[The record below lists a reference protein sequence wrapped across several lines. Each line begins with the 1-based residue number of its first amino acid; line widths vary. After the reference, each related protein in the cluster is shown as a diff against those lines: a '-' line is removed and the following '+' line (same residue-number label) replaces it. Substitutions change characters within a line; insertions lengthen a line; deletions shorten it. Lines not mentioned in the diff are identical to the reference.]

1 MKNLITIIIML
12 VAVGCGKTE
21 TELKN
26 KHRISD
32 AESKNK
38 KLKENF
44 LKFSVVGS
52 YENMYAESTSNLPVI
67 SKIQPFA
74 LTNQN
79 SVPITHTSLI
89 GTPWLANIIFTRCP
103 TVCPKLTQTLSQLR
117 SKLPAQLNYISLTT
131 DPTFDT
137 PEKLKAFAEA
147 NGSNETNWHF
157 LTGPKDVLMKL
168 AVEDL
173 KLVSLPKE
181 KARQEN
187 PSDLF
192 VHSSLYI
199 LVDSKGQ
206 VRAYFEHDATN
217 LVQMIQTAL
226 EKLEKE

>member
-1 MKNLITIIIML
+1 MPAHPMPGKQITRGNVAWVLLGFLLTLILLNVYVKNRSPNEPHTPSKQPII
-12 VAVGCGKTE
+12 KD
-21 TELKN
+21 N
-26 KHRISD
+26 
-32 AESKNK
+32 AEI
-38 KLKENF
+38 
-44 LKFSVVGS
+44 
-52 YENMYAESTSNLPVI
+52 TSNLPVI

-79 SVPITHTSLI
+79 SDPITHADLI
-89 GTPWLANIIFTRCP
+89 GTPWLADIIFTRCP
-103 TVCPKLTQTLSQLR
+103 TVCPRLTQTLSQLR

-147 NGSNETNWHF
+147 NGSNEANWHF
-157 LTGPKDVLMKL
+157 LTGPKAALMKL
-168 AVEDL
+168 AVENL
-173 KLVSLPKE
+173 KLISVPKG
-181 KARQEN
+181 KAKQEN

>member
-1 MKNLITIIIML
+1 MP
-12 VAVGCGKTE
+12 GKQFT
-21 TELKN
+21 
-26 KHRISD
+26 
-32 AESKNK
+32 
-38 KLKENF
+38 KENVAWV
-44 LKFSVVGS
+44 LLGLLLSLIILNVYVKNRSPHEPRTTSNQPVIKD
-52 YENMYAESTSNLPVI
+52 NAEITSNLSDI

-79 SVPITHTSLI
+79 SAPITHADLV
-89 GTPWLANIIFTRCP
+89 GAPWLANIIFTRCP
-103 TVCPKLTQTLSQLR
+103 TVCPRLTQTLSHLR
-117 SKLPAQLNYISLTT
+117 PKLPAQLNYISLTT
-131 DPTFDT
+131 DPAFDT

-157 LTGPKDVLMKL
+157 LTGPKAALMRL

-173 KLVSLPKE
+173 KLISIPKE
-181 KARQEN
+181 KAKQEN

-206 VRAYFEHDATN
+206 VRAKFEHDATN

>member
-1 MKNLITIIIML
+1 MPGKQITRGNVAWVLLGFLLTLILLNVYVKNRSPNEPHTPSKQPII
-12 VAVGCGKTE
+12 KDNTE
-21 TELKN
+21 
-26 KHRISD
+26 I
-32 AESKNK
+32 
-38 KLKENF
+38 
-44 LKFSVVGS
+44 
-52 YENMYAESTSNLPVI
+52 TSNLPVI

-79 SVPITHTSLI
+79 SAPITHADLI
-89 GTPWLANIIFTRCP
+89 GKPWLADIIFTRCP
-103 TVCPKLTQTLSQLR
+103 TVCPRLTQTLNQLR

-137 PEKLKAFAEA
+137 PEKLKAFAQA
-147 NGSNETNWHF
+147 NGSNDTNWHF
-157 LTGPKDVLMKL
+157 LTGPKAALMKL

-173 KLVSLPKE
+173 KLISLPKE
-181 KARQEN
+181 KAKQEN

-199 LVDSKGQ
+199 LVDSNGQ
-206 VRAYFEHDATN
+206 VRAKFEHDATN

>member
-1 MKNLITIIIML
+1 MPGKQITRGNVAWVLLGFLLALILLNVFVKNRSPNETHTPSKQPII
-12 VAVGCGKTE
+12 KD
-21 TELKN
+21 N
-26 KHRISD
+26 
-32 AESKNK
+32 AEI
-38 KLKENF
+38 
-44 LKFSVVGS
+44 
-52 YENMYAESTSNLPVI
+52 TSNLPVI

-79 SVPITHTSLI
+79 SAPITHADLI
-89 GTPWLANIIFTRCP
+89 GAPWLADIIFTRCP
-103 TVCPKLTQTLSQLR
+103 TVCPRLTQTLNQLR
-117 SKLPAQLNYISLTT
+117 SKLPAQLNYVSLTT
-131 DPTFDT
+131 DPAFDA

-157 LTGPKDVLMKL
+157 LTGPKAALMKL

-173 KLVSLPKE
+173 KLISVPKE
-181 KARQEN
+181 KAKQEN

-206 VRAYFEHDATN
+206 VRAKFEHDATN

>member
-1 MKNLITIIIML
+1 MPGKQITRGNVAWVLLGFLLTLILLNVYVKNRFPNEPHTPSKQPII
-12 VAVGCGKTE
+12 KD
-21 TELKN
+21 N
-26 KHRISD
+26 
-32 AESKNK
+32 AEI
-38 KLKENF
+38 
-44 LKFSVVGS
+44 
-52 YENMYAESTSNLPVI
+52 TSNLPVI

-79 SVPITHTSLI
+79 SAPITHADLI
-89 GTPWLANIIFTRCP
+89 GTPWLADIIFTRCP
-103 TVCPKLTQTLSQLR
+103 TVCPRLTQTLNQLR

-137 PEKLKAFAEA
+137 PEKLKAFVEA
-147 NGSNETNWHF
+147 NGSNDTNWHF
-157 LTGPKDVLMKL
+157 LTGPKAALMKL

-173 KLVSLPKE
+173 KLISLPKE
-181 KARQEN
+181 KANQEN

-206 VRAYFEHDATN
+206 VRAKFEHDATN
-217 LVQMIQTAL
+217 LVQMIQATL

>member
-1 MKNLITIIIML
+1 MPAHPMPGKQITRGNVAWILLGVLLTLILLNVYVKNRSLNEPHTPSKQPII
-12 VAVGCGKTE
+12 KD
-21 TELKN
+21 N
-26 KHRISD
+26 
-32 AESKNK
+32 AEI
-38 KLKENF
+38 
-44 LKFSVVGS
+44 
-52 YENMYAESTSNLPVI
+52 TSNLPVI

-79 SVPITHTSLI
+79 NAPITHTNLI

-103 TVCPKLTQTLSQLR
+103 TVCPKITQTLSQLR
-117 SKLPAQLNYISLTT
+117 LKLPAQLNYISLTT
-131 DPTFDT
+131 DPAFDT

-157 LTGPKDVLMKL
+157 LTGPKEVLMKL

-173 KLVSLPKE
+173 KLISVPKE
-181 KARQEN
+181 KAKREN

>member
-1 MKNLITIIIML
+1 MPAHPMPGKQITRGNVAWILLGVLLTLILLNVYVKNRSPNDPHTPSKQPII
-12 VAVGCGKTE
+12 KD
-21 TELKN
+21 N
-26 KHRISD
+26 
-32 AESKNK
+32 AEI
-38 KLKENF
+38 
-44 LKFSVVGS
+44 
-52 YENMYAESTSNLPVI
+52 TSNLPVI

-79 SVPITHTSLI
+79 SAPITHTNLI

-103 TVCPKLTQTLSQLR
+103 TVCPRLTQTLSQLR
-117 SKLPAQLNYISLTT
+117 LKLPAQLNYISLTT
-131 DPTFDT
+131 DPAFDT
-137 PEKLKAFAEA
+137 PEKLTAFAKA

-157 LTGPKDVLMKL
+157 LTGPKEVLMKL
-168 AVEDL
+168 AVDDL

-181 KARQEN
+181 IARQEN

-217 LVQMIQTAL
+217 LVQRIQTAL

>member
-1 MKNLITIIIML
+1 MPGKQFTKESVAWVLLGLLLSLILLNVYVRNRPDNEPRIHSKQPIIKNNT
-12 VAVGCGKTE
+12 
-21 TELKN
+21 N
-26 KHRISD
+26 
-32 AESKNK
+32 
-38 KLKENF
+38 
-44 LKFSVVGS
+44 
-52 YENMYAESTSNLPVI
+52 NLPVI

-79 SVPITHTSLI
+79 NALITHNNLI
-89 GTPWLANIIFTRCP
+89 GTPWLADIIFTRCP
-103 TVCPKLTQTLSQLR
+103 TVCPRLTQTLSQLR
-117 SKLPAQLNYISLTT
+117 PKLPAKLNFVSLTT
-131 DPTFDT
+131 DPAFDT

-157 LTGPKDVLMKL
+157 LTGPKATLMKL

-173 KLVSLPKE
+173 KLISVPKE
-181 KARQEN
+181 KAKQEN

-206 VRAYFEHDATN
+206 VRASFEHDATN

-226 EKLEKE
+226 KKLEKE